1 MNGEAGKREKLI
13 RAAMELFAEDG
24 YDKVSI
30 RQIAA
35 AAGVNSS
42 MISYYFNGKSGLYE
56 AIVKELLQNFDSFIG
71 SVRAEEVEPREGLR
85 LYVQT
90 ISRLY
95 AKYPPSF
102 VKLVYRELLNP
113 SEIFEQVAVGRFRQN
128 FGVLLNL
135 IERGKAQGL
144 FRTDLDSGKML
155 MMFISSISLY
165 FLARPI
171 YKKIIEQDDTFTQ
184 AYLEQAVEVFMRGIE
199 VAHDE

>member
-56 AIVKELLQNFDSFIG
+56 AVIKELLQNFDGFMG
-71 SVRAEEVEPREGLR
+71 TLREEAIDPREGLKM
-85 LYVQT
+85 YVKT
-90 ISRLY
+90 ISGMHY
-95 AKYPPSF
+95 KYPPSF
-102 VKLVYRELLNP
+102 IKLVYRELVNP
-113 SEIFEQVAVGRFRQN
+113 SEVFETVAIARFRNN
-128 FGVLLNL
+128 FALLRSL
-135 IERGKAQGL
+135 FERGKQEGL
-144 FRTDLDSGKML
+144 FRKDLDSGKML

-171 YKKIIEQDDTFTQ
+171 YTKIIEQDDTFTQ
-184 AYLEQAVEVFMRGIE
+184 AYLEQAVEVFMCGIE

>member
-13 RAAMELFAEDG
+13 HAAMELFAEDG
-24 YDKVSI
+24 YDKISI

-35 AAGVNSS
+35 AASVNSS

-71 SVRAEEVEPREGLR
+71 SVRAEEVEPREG
-85 LYVQT
+85 QT

-171 YKKIIEQDDTFTQ
+171 YTKIIEQDDTFTQ